1 MLMDAFFDAMLEA
14 LGRIERAWAT
24 GDPAKRAR
32 LAEELAALR
41 ALNDR
46 IVDRWLEVEEALSLL
61 EGAVKGATH
70 PAAQG
75 AKAQAP
81 PAAPHPGKAKGAHP
95 ANGIA
100 PNGSPEEREG
110 QQPWFRQGLGY
121 FNLFMFDQAEACF
134 RRAVAEHPDETVI
147 RLFLAC
153 TLLYTGAW
161 AEAAERF
168 AELLRAPDAKIR
180 AVSWNGLGCLA
191 GMRGQYREA
200 RDCFRNAL
208 RCQDTP
214 VVRYNLAV
222 ALLHSHSPAE
232 AISLLEPLVREDPR
246 DWDAA
251 LLLLRA
257 YLRAGKRESAE
268 RLGSQLLAGQSPPA
282 VLKQVAAC
290 LEANGLYGEAADC
303 YRAALAYDR
312 RDAEALHGLGW
323 TLWLAGRPEGMGVLQ
338 KALSLTRHPDHHF
351 SYAWVL
357 LHSGDDRRAERVV
370 RGILARHPDHVL
382 GLSTLVILL
391 MRRGERRKARV
402 LCEKLLV
409 QPTMAAQALGNYH
422 AGHLALMDGAFAE
435 AAGRFDRAVALDP
448 TLVEG
453 YVYQGL
459 AHLLNDDVP
468 GARRAWEQYLASV
481 HGLGPSLA
489 PPPA

>member
-1 MLMDAFFDAMLEA
+1 M
-14 LGRIERAWAT
+14 
-24 GDPAKRAR
+24 
-32 LAEELAALR
+32 
-41 ALNDR
+41 
-46 IVDRWLEVEEALSLL
+46 
-61 EGAVKGATH
+61 
-70 PAAQG
+70 
-75 AKAQAP
+75 
-81 PAAPHPGKAKGAHP
+81 
-95 ANGIA
+95 
-100 PNGSPEEREG
+100 
-110 QQPWFRQGLGY
+110 
-121 FNLFMFDQAEACF
+121 
-134 RRAVAEHPDETVI
+134 I

-290 LEANGLYGEAADC
+290 LEANGLYGEAAD
-303 YRAALAYDR
+303 
-312 RDAEALHGLGW
+312 
-323 TLWLAGRPEGMGVLQ
+323 
-338 KALSLTRHPDHHF
+338 
-351 SYAWVL
+351 
-357 LHSGDDRRAERVV
+357 
-370 RGILARHPDHVL
+370 
-382 GLSTLVILL
+382 
-391 MRRGERRKARV
+391 
-402 LCEKLLV
+402 
-409 QPTMAAQALGNYH
+409 
-422 AGHLALMDGAFAE
+422 
-435 AAGRFDRAVALDP
+435 
-448 TLVEG
+448 
-453 YVYQGL
+453 
-459 AHLLNDDVP
+459 
-468 GARRAWEQYLASV
+468 
-481 HGLGPSLA
+481 
-489 PPPA
+489 